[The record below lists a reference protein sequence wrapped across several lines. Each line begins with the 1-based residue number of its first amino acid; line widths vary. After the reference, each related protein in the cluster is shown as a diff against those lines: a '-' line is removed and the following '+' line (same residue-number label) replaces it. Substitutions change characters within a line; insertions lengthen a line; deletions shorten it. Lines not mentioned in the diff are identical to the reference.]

1 MKSLFIITIV
11 SILMSC
17 QSNQSNSKLDATP
30 TTTVP
35 EPTAPS
41 ENQSKFGLSSEIIS
55 KINQEMGLGSLLP
68 WENDADAGNTP
79 SWFTTL
85 EYEVQDS
92 KRSIENLNNAI
103 ELSIGSKG
111 ITGKYVDFFRINVLF
126 MNPKDKS
133 RAKNLYLEK
142 VALLSSLFQIPIP
155 DEVRTA
161 LKNESNAKF
170 SIGDFAYEIEE
181 YGAARRTLSLTI
193 R

>member
-11 SILMSC
+11 SILMGC
-17 QSNQSNSKLDATP
+17 QSNSKPDATP
-30 TTTVP
+30 TTSVP

-41 ENQSKFGLSSEIIS
+41 ENPSKFGLSSVIIS
-55 KINQEMGLGSLLP
+55 KINQELGLGSLLP

-142 VALLSSLFQIPIP
+142 VALLSSLFQIPMP